1 MDFKHCDLTLSLFDF
16 AKNLKGILISH
27 IFQCSAHDVGLLCSL
42 FKEMTGDKLDIP
54 FNSSWHGKRLGE
66 SLAIH
71 HNVWQIIFYASSPK
85 DLMIMLDRFFVHL
98 YLPCII
104 CFITLHS
111 FISLFSK
118 TKNPI
123 KNGH

>member
-1 MDFKHCDLTLSLFDF
+1 
-16 AKNLKGILISH
+16 
-27 IFQCSAHDVGLLCSL
+27 
-42 FKEMTGDKLDIP
+42 MTGDKLDIP
-54 FNSSWHGKRLGE
+54 FNSSWQGKRLGE

-71 HNVWQIIFYASSPK
+71 HSVWQIIFYASSPK

-123 KNGH
+123 KKWTLKLTKQKQVFNKVLMDKFSLQDDYFLLRAAD